1 MIISRN
7 VDYFE
12 LLLDKTRNHNGVI
25 NADNLDIE
33 KIKNAF
39 ERSHDI
45 RKFEI
50 GLYWQRSGYIL
61 GFLSVIAA
69 AIAYCFSVY
78 FKETATENTK
88 FIMILTM
95 ICLAVLGISL
105 CNFWR
110 RIIKASKYWQEHWE
124 YNIDMLEPF
133 ISGNLHKIHFYRTD
147 KEYNRFSIHD
157 VVISICNRI
166 TIILYIIILFVFAL
180 IVNELFPYNKEFIT
194 SKGTIYLVTS
204 PVLLIY
210 LLIELVGL
218 AGFRKSDK
226 FRKRSRVI
234 CKDQLKVTLDKINCS
249 KG

>member
-25 NADNLDIE
+25 NADDLDIG

-61 GFLSVIAA
+61 GFLSVLAA

-78 FKETATENTK
+78 FKEVTSENTK
-88 FIMILTM
+88 FIT
-95 ICLAVLGISL
+95 CLAVIGISL

-110 RIIKASKYWQEHWE
+110 RIIKASKYWQENWE

-133 ISGNLHKIHFYRTD
+133 VSGNLHKIHFYRTD
-147 KEYNRFSIHD
+147 KQYNRFSIHE
-157 VVISICNRI
+157 VVLSICNRI
-166 TIILYIIILFVFAL
+166 NIILYLIVFFVFAL
-180 IVNELFPYNKEFIT
+180 IINELFPFYRELPISKE
-194 SKGTIYLVTS
+194 TIYLVGS
-204 PVLLIY
+204 PLLLIY
-210 LLIELVGL
+210 LLIEFIGL
-218 AGFRKSDK
+218 AVFRKSDK
-226 FRKRSRVI
+226 FRQKSRVI
-234 CKDQLKVTLDKINCS
+234 CRCQLKVTIDKINCS

>member
-25 NADNLDIE
+25 NADDLDIG

-61 GFLSVIAA
+61 GFLSVLAA

-78 FKETATENTK
+78 FKETTSENTK

-95 ICLAVLGISL
+95 TCLSVIGISL

-110 RIIKASKYWQEHWE
+110 RIIKASKYWQENWE
-124 YNIDMLEPF
+124 YNIDILEPF
-133 ISGNLHKIHFYRTD
+133 VSGNLHKIHFYRTD
-147 KEYNRFSIHD
+147 KQYNRFSIHE
-157 VVISICNRI
+157 VVLSICNRI
-166 TIILYIIILFVFAL
+166 NIILYIIVLFVFAL
-180 IVNELFPYNKEFIT
+180 IINELFPYYQDIPISKE
-194 SKGTIYLVTS
+194 TIYLVGS
-204 PVLLIY
+204 PLLLII
-210 LLIELVGL
+210 LLIEFVEL
-218 AGFRKSDK
+218 AYFRKSDK
-226 FRKRSRVI
+226 TRQKSRVI
-234 CKDQLKVTLDKINCS
+234 SKNKLKVTIDKINCS
-249 KG
+249 KS

>member
-61 GFLSVIAA
+61 GFLSVLAA

-95 ICLAVLGISL
+95 TCLAVLGISL

-110 RIIKASKYWQEHWE
+110 RIIKASKYWQENWE
-124 YNIDMLEPF
+124 YNIDILEPF
-133 ISGNLHKIHFYRTD
+133 VSGNLHKIHFYRTD
-147 KEYNRFSIHD
+147 KQYNRFSIHE
-157 VVISICNRI
+157 VVLSICNRI
-166 TIILYIIILFVFAL
+166 NIILYMIVFFVFAL
-180 IVNELFPYNKEFIT
+180 IINELLPFYKELPI
-194 SKGTIYLVTS
+194 SKETIYLVGS
-204 PVLLIY
+204 PLLLIY
-210 LLIELVGL
+210 LLIEFVGL
-218 AGFRKSDK
+218 AVFRKSDK
-226 FRKRSRVI
+226 FRQRSRVI
-234 CKDQLKVTLDKINCS
+234 CKCQLKVTIDKINCS
-249 KG
+249 KD